1 MGVVLDAPVPAVILQ
16 HLGGAGLVGRF
27 AGNPIGDILGM
38 LAAFFVDRD
47 PLHLEGLPD
56 MGEVHIVIERG
67 GDPDISDFEAAMLG
81 AIQGGVIGFAV
92 ERVKIVGS
100 LFKQFF

>member
-1 MGVVLDAPVPAVILQ
+1 VTPHRRVGFFEGQSTKPAY
-16 HLGGAGLVGRF
+16 GGARL
-27 AGNPIGDILGM
+27 AGNRPVSAG
-38 LAAFFVDRD
+38 AAFFVDRD

-56 MGEVHIVIERG
+56 MGEVQIVIERG
-67 GDPDISDFEAAMLG
+67 GDPDVSDFEAAMPG